1 MYFRVE
7 LCGAAESGY
16 MECNLRLIVMRLL
29 SLEKCIYIYIYIY
42 IYMRVR
48 SIFHVVL
55 FIDVY
60 CGTTLVY
67 QNIEHR
73 IR

>member
-29 SLEKCIYIYIYIY
+29 SLEKCIY
-42 IYMRVR
+42 MRVR

-60 CGTTLVY
+60 CGTRLVY